1 MFVLIEYPLRR
12 RLDIISWVLKEQ
24 FSIYGVLIVILVNPN
39 FIIISYDILMA
50 TTVPFEFPVFLEI
63 VGIELALQGRES
75 LGVYDIPV
83 RIYVISGHNLRQSVV
98 KSQSFLR
105 ALESVLVRK

>member
-1 MFVLIEYPLRR
+1 M
-12 RLDIISWVLKEQ
+12 LKEQ
-24 FSIYGVLIVILVNPN
+24 FSINGVLIVILVNPN
-39 FIIISYDILMA
+39 FIIIPDYILMA

-75 LGVYDIPV
+75 LGVYYIPV